1 MKIKICGITNYED
14 AKVALD
20 NGADALGFILYQ
32 NSKRFI
38 EYNDLTEILKKLP
51 FFVMKVGVFVNEY
64 YTKVNVLASQIGLN
78 AVQIH
83 GDESPFYCDKITH
96 PSIKAFRI
104 HDKFDFSLLDNY
116 NDCTYLLD
124 SKSNHEYG
132 GTGTIF
138 DWKLIPKKVMNNV
151 IIAGGVSIT
160 NIEEIK
166 EKINPQAVDVASS
179 VEDYPGKKDHNKL
192 KEFLKMAKGL

>member
-138 DWKLIPKKVMNNV
+138 DWKLILKK
-151 IIAGGVSIT
+151 
-160 NIEEIK
+160 
-166 EKINPQAVDVASS
+166 
-179 VEDYPGKKDHNKL
+179 L
-192 KEFLKMAKGL
+192 